1 MLLGDRVASAVVQ
14 QFDNLKPRGKPQG
27 KEWTVLAGIVA
38 QDTRTECCTEVAGAN
53 SSSCSCLRVVSLA
66 TGNKCVGTDKIPDDG
81 SVVHDSH
88 AEVLA
93 RRALLLRLWRE
104 LHLQV
109 SSSAGRQQDVTV
121 GERKGRG
128 IPSKSGR
135 SEGRSTPS
143 SSTTAAT
150 VDAHPQPPLYGGVL
164 PREDDGRILL
174 LERSPQ
180 AADAGACASW
190 RLKPYIRLHLY
201 ISDAPCGDASIYE
214 QKRQAPNVGGGGSA
228 RCRGGDGDRGNDSR
242 LDGTPRS
249 SPPAGSRS
257 DDERRGRAGNDRGD
271 AKRARCAAA
280 TAGLSDA
287 VAPSPRPG
295 LPLDEERS
303 CSAAS
308 LNPLDFK
315 PPEPEVTIGEKLA
328 GQVQSMGAETMTFT
342 GAKIIAAVK
351 KRGAP
356 DRSFSAYRN
365 EEVGKA
371 DTADLVLR
379 IDREQQQQVGA
390 LRIKSSRSNI
400 REEGRTMSMSCSDK
414 LAKWAFLGVQGG
426 LLAPWVEPIF
436 LSSIVVS
443 ADPRTDGPAP
453 LASALTRAIPGR
465 AALVNRRSS
474 CDGTAGTVGGEEH
487 LSHPPMPREEEEERM
502 AVFVSEVTFAR
513 SKAQSEQRVFDDE
526 GSCSSTSGVGS
537 PGSIPSAKATVSSV
551 EASPSIADASIAADP
566 ARQRMPG
573 DNDRSGRETSQGTRS
588 DNSNGKRSRRDRKP
602 KKVVPSGTSLNWIE
616 GLGTGRGTGPGGG
629 DAARIQAEVTLSATG
644 RMQGAV
650 SKGVLTLRTRSRLC
664 RARLL
669 EAANL
674 VARAYLP
681 QRAPMCD
688 HHNSDVEGTGEEAEK
703 VQAGEGAP
711 GNEGPENGGRSYWR
725 LKQASRA
732 YRVRREGMLSTPTF
746 RAWLVGGKDKQ
757 RFAVDE
763 RTRVVPLAKAPA
775 SQPRPTR
782 S

>member
-1 MLLGDRVASAVVQ
+1 MLLGDRIASAVVE

-27 KEWTVLAGIVA
+27 KEWTVLAGVVA
-38 QDTRTECCTEVAGAN
+38 QDTRRECCTAMAGAN
-53 SSSCSCLRVVSLA
+53 SSPCSCLRVVSLA
-66 TGNKCVGTDKIPDDG
+66 TGNKCVGRDKIPDDG

-104 LHLQV
+104 LHLRV
-109 SSSAGRQQDVTV
+109 SSTAGRQQDATV
-121 GERKGRG
+121 GERKGG
-128 IPSKSGR
+128 GTQSNSGR
-135 SEGRSTPS
+135 SDGRSTPS

-214 QKRQAPNVGGGGSA
+214 QKRQAPNAGGGGSA
-228 RCRGGDGDRGNDSR
+228 RCGGGDGDRGKDSSWN
-242 LDGTPRS
+242 GAPRF

-257 DDERRGRAGNDRGD
+257 DGEQRGRAGDDRGD
-271 AKRARCAAA
+271 AKRARCVVA
-280 TAGLSDA
+280 TAGLSDS
-287 VAPSPRPG
+287 VAASPRPG
-295 LPLDEERS
+295 LLLDEERS

-308 LNPLDFK
+308 SNPLDCK
-315 PPEPEVTIGEKLA
+315 CGQPEVRVGEKLT
-328 GQVQSMGAETMTFT
+328 GQEQNMGTETMTFT

-365 EEVGKA
+365 KEGGKA
-371 DTADLVLR
+371 ATADLVLR

-400 REEGRTMSMSCSDK
+400 SEEGRTMSMSCSDK
-414 LAKWAFLGVQGG
+414 LAKWAFLGLQGG
-426 LLAPWVEPIF
+426 LLASWVEPIF
-436 LSSIVVS
+436 LSSIVIS

-453 LASALTRAIPGR
+453 LASALTRAVPGR
-465 AALVNRRSS
+465 AALANRRSS
-474 CDGTAGTVGGEEH
+474 CDGTTETVDGKEH
-487 LSHPPMPREEEEERM
+487 LSHPPMPREEEERM

-526 GSCSSTSGVGS
+526 ASCSSTSGVGS
-537 PGSIPSAKATVSSV
+537 PGSIPPAKATASSV
-551 EASPSIADASIAADP
+551 EASPSVADASVAAGP
-566 ARQRMPG
+566 ARQPIPG
-573 DNDRSGRETSQGTRS
+573 HDDRSGREISQGTRL
-588 DNSNGKRSRRDRKP
+588 DNSNGERSRRDRKP

-681 QRAPMCD
+681 QRAPICD
-688 HHNSDVEGTGEEAEK
+688 HRNSDIEGTGEEAEK

-711 GNEGPENGGRSYWR
+711 GNEGPEDGGRSYWR

-732 YRVRREGMLSTPTF
+732 YRVRREAMLSTPTF

-763 RTRVVPLAKAPA
+763 RTGVVPLAKAPA
-775 SQPRPTR
+775 AQPPPTR

>member
-1 MLLGDRVASAVVQ
+1 MLLGDRVASAVVE
-14 QFDNLKPRGKPQG
+14 QFDNLKSRGKPQG

-38 QDTRTECCTEVAGAN
+38 QDTRTECCTAVAGAN
-53 SSSCSCLRVVSLA
+53 SSPCSCLRVISLA
-66 TGNKCVGTDKIPDDG
+66 TGNKCVGRDKIPDDG

-104 LHLQV
+104 LHLRV
-109 SSSAGRQQDVTV
+109 SSAAGRQQDVTID
-121 GERKGRG
+121 ERKGG
-128 IPSKSGR
+128 GTPCNSGR
-135 SEGRSTPS
+135 SDGRSTPS

-164 PREDDGRILL
+164 PGEDDGRILL

-180 AADAGACASW
+180 ATDAGACISW

-228 RCRGGDGDRGNDSR
+228 RCGGGDGDPGNDSSW
-242 LDGTPRS
+242 DDAPRS
-249 SPPAGSRS
+249 TPLAGSRS
-257 DDERRGRAGNDRGD
+257 DGERRGRGDADRGD
-271 AKRARCAAA
+271 AKRARCAVAI
-280 TAGLSDA
+280 AGLSDA
-287 VAPSPRPG
+287 VAPSPRPD

-308 LNPLDFK
+308 LNPLDCK
-315 PPEPEVTIGEKLA
+315 PREPEE
-328 GQVQSMGAETMTFT
+328 
-342 GAKIIAAVK
+342 
-351 KRGAP
+351 
-356 DRSFSAYRN
+356 
-365 EEVGKA
+365 
-371 DTADLVLR
+371 
-379 IDREQQQQVGA
+379 QQVGA

-400 REEGRTMSMSCSDK
+400 SEEGRTMSMSCSDK

-426 LLAPWVEPIF
+426 LLASWVEPIF
-436 LSSIVVS
+436 LSSIVIS

-465 AALVNRRSS
+465 AALANRRSS
-474 CDGTAGTVGGEEH
+474 FDGTTGTVGGEEH

-537 PGSIPSAKATVSSV
+537 PGSITPAKATVSSV
-551 EASPSIADASIAADP
+551 KASPSIADASIAAGS

-588 DNSNGKRSRRDRKP
+588 DNSIIGKRSRRDRKP

-629 DAARIQAEVTLSATG
+629 DTARIQAEVTLSATG

-688 HHNSDVEGTGEEAEK
+688 HHYSDIEGTGEETET
-703 VQAGEGAP
+703 VQAGEGAS
-711 GNEGPENGGRSYWR
+711 GSEGPESGGRSYWR

-732 YRVRREGMLSTPTF
+732 YRVRREAMLSTPTF

-763 RTRVVPLAKAPA
+763 RTGVVLLAKAPA
-775 SQPRPTR
+775 SRPPPTR

>member
-1 MLLGDRVASAVVQ
+1 
-14 QFDNLKPRGKPQG
+14 
-27 KEWTVLAGIVA
+27 
-38 QDTRTECCTEVAGAN
+38 
-53 SSSCSCLRVVSLA
+53 VVSLA
-66 TGNKCVGTDKIPDDG
+66 TGNKCVGRDKIPDDG

-104 LHLQV
+104 LHLRV
-109 SSSAGRQQDVTV
+109 SSTAGRQQDVAV
-121 GERKGRG
+121 GERKGG
-128 IPSKSGR
+128 GTPSNSGR
-135 SEGRSTPS
+135 SDGRSTPS

-164 PREDDGRILL
+164 PGEDDGRILL

-180 AADAGACASW
+180 AADGGACTSW

-201 ISDAPCGDASIYE
+201 IIDAPCGDASIYE

-228 RCRGGDGDRGNDSR
+228 RCGGGDGDRGKDSSW
-242 LDGTPRS
+242 DGAPRS

-257 DDERRGRAGNDRGD
+257 DDERRGRGDDDRGD
-271 AKRARCAAA
+271 AKRARCAVAI
-280 TAGLSDA
+280 AGLSDA

-308 LNPLDFK
+308 LNPLDCK
-315 PPEPEVTIGEKLA
+315 PGQPEVRVGEKLA
-328 GQVQSMGAETMTFT
+328 GQGQNTGAETMTFT

-351 KRGAP
+351 ERGAP

-365 EEVGKA
+365 EEGGKA
-371 DTADLVLR
+371 ATADLVLR
-379 IDREQQQQVGA
+379 IDREQEQQVGA

-400 REEGRTMSMSCSDK
+400 SEEGRTMSMSCSDK

-426 LLAPWVEPIF
+426 LLASWVEPIF
-436 LSSIVVS
+436 LSSIIIS

-465 AALVNRRSS
+465 AALANRRSS
-474 CDGTAGTVGGEEH
+474 CDGTMGTVGGEEH
-487 LSHPPMPREEEEERM
+487 LSHPPMPREEEEEEEERM
-502 AVFVSEVTFAR
+502 VVFVSEVTFAR

-526 GSCSSTSGVGS
+526 GSCSSTSGIGS
-537 PGSIPSAKATVSSV
+537 PGSVPPAKATVSSV
-551 EASPSIADASIAADP
+551 KASPSIADASIAAGS

-629 DAARIQAEVTLSATG
+629 DTARIQAEVTLSATG

-681 QRAPMCD
+681 HRAPTCD
-688 HHNSDVEGTGEEAEK
+688 HHHSNIEGTGEETEK
-703 VQAGEGAP
+703 VRAGEGAS
-711 GNEGPENGGRSYWR
+711 GNEGPESGGRSYWR

-732 YRVRREGMLSTPTF
+732 YRVRREAMLSTPTF
-746 RAWLVGGKDKQ
+746 R
-757 RFAVDE
+757 
-763 RTRVVPLAKAPA
+763 
-775 SQPRPTR
+775 
-782 S
+782 

>member
-1 MLLGDRVASAVVQ
+1 MLLGDRIASAVVE

-38 QDTRTECCTEVAGAN
+38 QDTRTECCTAVAGAN
-53 SSSCSCLRVVSLA
+53 STSCSCLRVVSLA
-66 TGNKCVGTDKIPDDG
+66 TGNKCVGRDKIPDDG

-104 LHLQV
+104 LHLRV
-109 SSSAGRQQDVTV
+109 SSLAGRQQDVMV
-121 GERKGRG
+121 GERKGGG
-128 IPSKSGR
+128 IPSNSGR

-150 VDAHPQPPLYGGVL
+150 VDAHPQPPLYDGVL

-180 AADAGACASW
+180 AEDAGAYASW

-228 RCRGGDGDRGNDSR
+228 RCGGGDGDRGNDSSW
-242 LDGTPRS
+242 DGAPRS
-249 SPPAGSRS
+249 SSPAGSRS
-257 DDERRGRAGNDRGD
+257 DDERRGWAGDDRGD
-271 AKRARCAAA
+271 AKRTRCAVA

-287 VAPSPRPG
+287 VAPSPRPS

-315 PPEPEVTIGEKLA
+315 PREPEVSVGEKLA

-351 KRGAP
+351 ERGAP

-400 REEGRTMSMSCSDK
+400 SEEGRTMSMSCSDK

-426 LLAPWVEPIF
+426 LLASWVEPIF
-436 LSSIVVS
+436 LSSIVIS

-465 AALVNRRSS
+465 AALANRRSS
-474 CDGTAGTVGGEEH
+474 CGGTTGTAGGEEH
-487 LSHPPMPREEEEERM
+487 LSHPPMPREEKEEERM
-502 AVFVSEVTFAR
+502 AVFVCEVTFAR

-526 GSCSSTSGVGS
+526 ASCSSTSGVGS
-537 PGSIPSAKATVSSV
+537 PGSISPTKATVSSV
-551 EASPSIADASIAADP
+551 EASPLIADAFVAAGD

-573 DNDRSGRETSQGTRS
+573 HDDRSRRETSQGTRL

-602 KKVVPSGTSLNWIE
+602 KVVPSGTSLNWIE
-616 GLGTGRGTGPGGG
+616 GLGTGRGSGPGGG

-650 SKGVLTLRTRSRLC
+650 SKGVLTLQTRSRLC

-688 HHNSDVEGTGEEAEK
+688 HHNSDIEDTGEEAEMA
-703 VQAGEGAP
+703 QAGEGAR
-711 GNEGPENGGRSYWR
+711 GKEGPGNGGRSYWR

-732 YRVRREGMLSTPTF
+732 YRVRRQAMLSTPTF

-763 RTRVVPLAKAPA
+763 RTGVVPLAKAPA
-775 SQPRPTR
+775 ARPPPTR